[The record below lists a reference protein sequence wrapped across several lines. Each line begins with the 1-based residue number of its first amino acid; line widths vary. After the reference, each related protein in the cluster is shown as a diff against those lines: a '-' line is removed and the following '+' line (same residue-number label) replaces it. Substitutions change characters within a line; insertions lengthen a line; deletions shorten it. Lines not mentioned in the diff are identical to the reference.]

1 VRQPRE
7 VTIKLDC
14 AGTFTRRS
22 AGRYDFR
29 DFPTFH
35 TRRSQKTAIPL
46 SAEPTIIAP
55 PAPSEIA
62 FPDARRLRSRDV
74 FRLLARVWPFVRPYR
89 RHLAYLFILIM
100 PALLAGLVGLNL
112 TRVFFDVVGHGAAL
126 TRVQA
131 WMLRVP
137 LHAERRTVLIHACV
151 VTGIA
156 AVVGLIVYGLLLGYA
171 IWILQ
176 RISNLFRVNLY
187 TRMQELSVRFH
198 SEEKIGDAIFRM
210 FQDSAAIPSVID
222 GLIVQPLIFIP
233 AAIGSLLYLVFY
245 DARLA
250 LIAALLL
257 PTNFIIAWMYA
268 NSLRT
273 AFIGER
279 EATSLA
285 TTRIEETLAS
295 IRTVKAFGTE
305 ARESENY
312 ARDNWNAF
320 LAGRRARLMLARY
333 RVVTNTVRGLAY
345 VAALYVGATEVMA
358 GGSAGLAY
366 VAVSLG
372 LFQGSLALVG
382 RVSARMRNLTDLWGS
397 MQDVVVAISRVLEML
412 GKTPEDSVSSG
423 HAIPP
428 TSATTLAFDNV
439 TFGYDPR
446 SPVLAGVS
454 LEARVGEITAIAGP
468 SGSGKSTIISL
479 MVRFFDPSTGRILL
493 DAAPIDSFELPAWRG
508 MLSVALQENPLFTAS
523 IRDNVA
529 YGRPDASTAEV
540 AEALHRAGLGDFVR
554 SLPAGL
560 DTMLGEKGSKL
571 STGQAQRLGLARAI
585 LRNAPILL
593 LDEPT
598 SSLDVATEEAVM
610 LGLRAWVN
618 EEPTRRMV
626 ILATHRRTTASRAD
640 RIYQLAAGRLAAA
653 DRSALADAPIREVS
667 NA

>member
-1 VRQPRE
+1 MN
-7 VTIKLDC
+7 
-14 AGTFTRRS
+14 
-22 AGRYDFR
+22 
-29 DFPTFH
+29 
-35 TRRSQKTAIPL
+35 
-46 SAEPTIIAP
+46 AEPPITP
-55 PAPSEIA
+55 PPPPTRLA
-62 FPDARRLRSRDV
+62 FPDARQLRSRDV
-74 FRLLARVWPFVRPYR
+74 FRLVTRVWPFIRPYR
-89 RHLAYLFILIM
+89 RHLVYLFLLTL
-100 PALLAGLVGLNL
+100 PALLGGLVGLNL
-112 TRVFFDVVGHGAAL
+112 TRVFFDVVDHGDKL
-126 TRVQA
+126 TRAQA

-137 LHAERRTVLIHACV
+137 LNADRRTVLIHACV
-151 VTGIA
+151 VGGIA
-156 AVVGLIVYGLLLGYA
+156 AVVGLTIVGFLAGYA

-210 FQDSAAIPSVID
+210 FQDSAAIPNVID
-222 GLIVQPLIFIP
+222 GLIVQPVMFFP
-233 AAIGSLLYLVFY
+233 AAIGSILYLVWY
-245 DARLA
+245 DYRLA
-250 LIAALLL
+250 LIVLLL
-257 PTNFIIAWMYA
+257 MPANFILAWAFA
-268 NSLRT
+268 NSLRA

-305 ARESENY
+305 AGEADHY
-312 ARDNWNAF
+312 ARENWDAF

-333 RVVTNTVRGLAY
+333 RVITNTVRGLAY
-345 VAALYVGATEVMA
+345 VVAMYVGATEVMA
-358 GGSAGLAY
+358 GGRAGLGH

-372 LFQGSLALVG
+372 LFQGSIALVS
-382 RVSARMRNLTDLWGS
+382 RVSARTRNITDQWGS

-412 GKTPEDSVSSG
+412 GQAPEHSVSSG

-428 TSATTLAFDNV
+428 KSAAALRFDGVN
-439 TFGYDPR
+439 FAYDPR

-454 LEARVGEITAIAGP
+454 LEARAGEITAIAGP

-479 MVRFFDPSTGRILL
+479 IVRFFDPTAGSILL
-493 DAAPIDSFELPAWRG
+493 DAKPIAEFELTAWRG
-508 MLSVALQENPLFTAS
+508 MLSVALQENLLFTAS

-529 YGRPDASTAEV
+529 YGRPNASTGEV
-540 AEALHRAGLGDFVR
+540 AEAIHRAGLGQFVA

-571 STGQAQRLGLARAI
+571 SVGQAQRLGLARAI

-610 LGLRAWVN
+610 IGLREWVN
-618 EEPTRRMV
+618 ADPKRRMV

-640 RIYQLAAGRLAAA
+640 RVYHLAAGRLVAA
-653 DRSALADAPIREVS
+653 DGSALDDVPIREVS